1 MRLELECRQIGGLGS
16 AQVATSTMD
25 LAKEE
30 LQSPRVRHQRDLPLD
45 TLDGHVRPL
54 FGKRDRGQLHQRI
67 NVAGSKS
74 QRRLKLFL
82 GLRVPSLRPESD
94 SEEMRPTRVLGRQGY
109 DPAVSLSRL
118 DGVPFGKVG
127 GAQLHVRPDFV
138 RLLREEL
145 LQGLDRRLVGPG
157 LNVQL

>member
-1 MRLELECRQIGGLGS
+1 MPDRSCPLLR
-16 AQVATSTMD
+16 TTP
-25 LAKEE
+25 LA
-30 LQSPRVRHQRDLPLD
+30 
-45 TLDGHVRPL
+45 GH
-54 FGKRDRGQLHQRI
+54 RGRSGE
-67 NVAGSKS
+67 A
-74 QRRLKLFL
+74 RA
-82 GLRVPSLRPESD
+82 RVPSLRPESD

-127 GAQLHVRPDFV
+127 GTQLHIRPDFV